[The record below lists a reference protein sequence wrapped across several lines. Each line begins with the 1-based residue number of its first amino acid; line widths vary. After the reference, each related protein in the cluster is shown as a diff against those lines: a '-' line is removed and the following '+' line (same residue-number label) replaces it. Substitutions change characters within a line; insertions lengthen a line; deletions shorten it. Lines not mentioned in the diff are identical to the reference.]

1 MPNTWRKTVL
11 SSIVPT
17 RSDVLAEEKMVRA
30 LIRKIK
36 QMKGPHVDVKLAGSL
51 ARNTHL
57 RGDRDLDIFVFYD
70 PKLKRES
77 FEKAGLKLGH
87 AVFGKNFHEEAYS
100 EHPYVRGEID
110 GFSVEVVPTF
120 KVDRASN
127 KISAVDRTPFH
138 AAYMKKN
145 LSTKQCNE
153 VRLLKQFFKSVQV
166 YGADVRFQGVP
177 GYLVEILI
185 LKYKTFEKAVETI
198 SHWRDHTV
206 IDLERAHGNDSI
218 ALGQFNHPHLLVVD
232 PADASRNV
240 AGALSYNQFAR
251 LILACR
257 AFVKKPSEKFF
268 GNAHHQPLSPAQLKS
283 YLDKEALF
291 GVHIPYPA
299 GMLSDVMWG
308 QLHRLST
315 KLTNTLEQHSFKIIR
330 TWYWT
335 NATSDA
341 FIVFDV
347 ENPVL
352 EQSMLRAGPK
362 VTEEKHAE
370 MFLAAHR
377 KPLSGPRV
385 ENGKLVVEIPRKVW
399 KFADALTI
407 ELARAAES
415 ETGEIKPS
423 LKQAKIIKESVL
435 AAHAKSDVSF
445 LSALSVFLKGKES
458 FLE

>member
-1 MPNTWRKTVL
+1 MPTNWRKSVL
-11 SSIVPT
+11 SAIVPT
-17 RSDVLAEEKMVRA
+17 RSDIANEEKMVRA

-36 QMKGPHVDVKLAGSL
+36 QIKGSHVDVKLAGSL

-57 RGDRDLDIFVFYD
+57 RGDRDLDIFVFY
-70 PKLKRES
+70 PAKLTREK
-77 FEKAGLKLGH
+77 FEAAGLKVGN

-110 GFSVEVVPTF
+110 GFNVEVVPKY
-120 KVDRASN
+120 KVDKASE
-127 KISAVDRTPFH
+127 KISAVDRTHFH

-153 VRLLKQFFKSVQV
+153 VRLLKQFFKSVHV

-185 LKYKTFEKAVETI
+185 LKYKTFEKAVENI

-206 IDLERAHGNDSI
+206 IDLERAHGNESI
-218 ALGQFNHPHLLVVD
+218 ALAQFNHPFLLVID
-232 PADASRNV
+232 PTDASRNV

-257 AFVKKPSEKFF
+257 AFVKHPSEKFF
-268 GNAHHQPLSPAQLKS
+268 RIAHAKPLSPAQIKLFFQ
-283 YLDKEALF
+283 KEALF
-291 GVHIPYPA
+291 GVRLPYPS

-308 QLHRLST
+308 QLHRLSV
-315 KLTNTLEQHSFKIIR
+315 KLTNALGQHSFAVRR

-335 NATSDA
+335 NQKNDA

-352 EQSMLRAGPK
+352 EQSLLRVGPK

-385 ENGKLVVEIPRKVW
+385 ENGKLVIEIPRKVW
-399 KFADALTI
+399 KFSDALTL
-407 ELARAAES
+407 ELSRAAQS
-415 ETGEIKPS
+415 ETGEIKPA
-423 LKQAKIIKESVL
+423 LQQAKLLKESAL
-435 AAHAKSDVSF
+435 SAQAKADDAF
-445 LSALSVFLKGKES
+445 ARALSVFLKGKEP

>member
-1 MPNTWRKTVL
+1 MSNAWRKTVL
-11 SSIVPT
+11 SAIVPS
-17 RSDVLAEEKMVRA
+17 RQDVIAEEKMVRA

-36 QMKGPHVDVKLAGSL
+36 QLKGVHVDVKLAGSL

-57 RGDRDLDIFVFYD
+57 RGDRDLDIFVFYE
-70 PKLKRES
+70 PKVKREQ

-87 AVFGKNFHEEAYS
+87 AVFGKSFHEEAYS

-110 GFSVEVVPTF
+110 GFNVEIVPTY
-120 KVDRASN
+120 KVDKASE

-145 LSTKQCNE
+145 LSTRQCNE
-153 VRLLKQFFKSVQV
+153 VRLLKQFFKSVHV

-185 LKYKTFEKAVETI
+185 LHYKTFDKAVEAI
-198 SHWRDHTV
+198 SHWRDNTV
-206 IDLERAHGNDSI
+206 IDLARVHGNDSI
-218 ALGQFNHPHLLVVD
+218 ALAQFNHPFLLVID
-232 PADASRNV
+232 PTDSSRNV

-257 AFVKKPSEKFF
+257 AFLKKPSEKFF
-268 GNAHHQPLSPAQLKS
+268 RSAHARPLNAAQIKS
-283 YLDKEALF
+283 FFDKQALF
-291 GVHIPYPA
+291 GVHLPHPS

-315 KLTNTLEQHSFKIIR
+315 KLTNTLGQHSFVVR
-330 TWYWT
+330 RSWYWSNQKT
-335 NATSDA
+335 DA
-341 FIVFDV
+341 FILFEV

-352 EQSMLRAGPK
+352 EQSVVRVGPK

-370 MFLAAHR
+370 MFLAAHK

-385 ENGKLVVEIPRKVW
+385 ENGKLVIEIPRKVW
-399 KFADALTI
+399 KFSDALQV

-415 ETGEIKPS
+415 ETGEIKPA
-423 LKQAKIIKESVL
+423 LQQAKVVKESAL
-435 AAHAKSDVSF
+435 SAHAKSDDEF
-445 LSALSVFLKGKES
+445 ARALSVFLKGKEP
-458 FLE
+458 FLD

>member
-17 RSDVLAEEKMVRA
+17 RSDVVAEQKMIRV

-36 QMKGPHVDVKLAGSL
+36 QMKGVHVDVKLAGSL

-70 PKLKRES
+70 PKVKREA

-87 AVFGKNFHEEAYS
+87 AVFGKSFHEEAYS

-110 GFSVEVVPTF
+110 GFNVEVVPTY
-120 KVDRASN
+120 KVDKASN

-145 LSTKQCNE
+145 LSMRQCNE
-153 VRLLKQFFKSVQV
+153 VRLLKQFFKSVHV

-185 LKYKTFEKAVETI
+185 LKYKTFEKAVEAM
-198 SHWRDHTV
+198 SHWRDHAV
-206 IDLERAHGNDSI
+206 VDLERAHGNDSI
-218 ALGQFNHPHLLVVD
+218 ALVQFNHPHLLVVD
-232 PADASRNV
+232 PTDASRNV

-268 GNAHHQPLSPAQLKS
+268 SSAHQKSLSPAQLKS

-291 GVHIPYPA
+291 GVHIPYPHD
-299 GMLSDVMWG
+299 MLSDVMWG

-315 KLTNTLEQHSFKIIR
+315 KLTNTLEQHSFKILR

-335 NATSDA
+335 NAKTDA
-341 FIVFDV
+341 FIIFDV

-352 EQSMLRAGPK
+352 EQSMLRMGPK

-370 MFLAAHR
+370 MFLAAHPR
-377 KPLSGPRV
+377 PLSGPRV
-385 ENGKLVVEIPRKVW
+385 ESGKLVVEIPRKVW
-399 KFADALTI
+399 KFSDALQL
-407 ELARAAES
+407 ELSRAAEN
-415 ETGEIKPS
+415 ETGEIKPA
-423 LKQAKIIKESVL
+423 LKQAKLVKESAL
-435 AAHAKSDVSF
+435 STHAKTDAAF
-445 LSALSVFLKGKES
+445 LSALSVFLKGKEP